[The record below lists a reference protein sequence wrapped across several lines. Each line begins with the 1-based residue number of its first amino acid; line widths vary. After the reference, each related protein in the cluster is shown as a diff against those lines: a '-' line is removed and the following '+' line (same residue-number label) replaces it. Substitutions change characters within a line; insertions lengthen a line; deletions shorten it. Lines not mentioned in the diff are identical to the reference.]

1 MTKKRKTKT
10 VNKNQYRAFL
20 AKAKDFAI
28 FLLRRV
34 NGIPQDYRLFIR

>member
-20 AKAKDFAI
+20 AKAKDFAFMMEI
-28 FLLRRV
+28 SLEWV
-34 NGIPQDYRLFIR
+34 IGILPKTD